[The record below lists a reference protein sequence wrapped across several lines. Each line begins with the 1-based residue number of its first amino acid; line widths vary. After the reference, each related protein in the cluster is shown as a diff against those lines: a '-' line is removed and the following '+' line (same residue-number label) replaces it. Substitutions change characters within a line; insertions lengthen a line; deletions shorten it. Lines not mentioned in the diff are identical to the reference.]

1 MKRSQRL
8 QTIIDI
14 HARQESEALQALGR
28 SQQQLQV
35 QQTQLD
41 HLQIYHREYL
51 AKLVER
57 QQLGMNVSQLL
68 EFRAFADK
76 LDKAIEGQRHAVV
89 LQERDVQ
96 RARTK
101 WEECHQRTKSL
112 QRLGEL
118 AIAEELKIEN
128 KLEQSEQDAR
138 AARASRKNGIGS
150 A

>member
-8 QTIIDI
+8 QAIIDLYI
-14 HARQESEALQALGR
+14 RQEDDALRALGH

-35 QQTQLD
+35 QQTQLA
-41 HLQIYHREYL
+41 HLQNYRLEYL
-51 AKLVER
+51 DKLVER
-57 QQLGMNVSQLL
+57 QRMGMNVNQFL

-76 LDKAIEGQRHAVV
+76 LDKAIEGQQQAITR
-89 LQERDVQ
+89 QEREVQ
-96 RARTK
+96 RARMK

-118 AIAEELKIEN
+118 ALAEERKIEN
-128 KLEQSEQDAR
+128 KREQSEQDAR
-138 AARASRKNGIGS
+138 AARVSRKSGIGS